1 MKTVLVDTNIILWTF
16 SGGPDFRNAITE
28 IAPSYDVAIPSC
40 VISELE
46 KLGTKQAKAALK
58 YCKTLD
64 IIDIGKGYTDKMLVL
79 ASENGYVIA
88 TNDRGLLEE
97 LGKKNLNA
105 LRIRGKTQL
114 IPTESELI

>member
-28 IAPSYDVAIPSC
+28 VAPGYDIAVPSC

-46 KLGTKQAKAALK
+46 KLGTKQAKAALE

-64 IIDIGKGYTDKMLVL
+64 VIDVGEGYADKMLVT
-79 ASENGYVIA
+79 ASENGYIIA
-88 TNDRGLLEE
+88 TNDKGLLEE
-97 LGKKNLNA
+97 LEKRALNA
-105 LRIRGKTQL
+105 LRIRGKTRL

>member
-16 SGGPDFRNAITE
+16 SGGRDFRNAITE
-28 IAPSYDVAIPSC
+28 VASGYNIAVPSC

-46 KLGTKQAKAALK
+46 KLGTKQAEAALE

-64 IIDIGKGYTDKMLVL
+64 ISDVGEVYADKMLVS
-79 ASENGYVIA
+79 ASENGYIIA
-88 TNDRGLLEE
+88 TNDKGLLEE
-97 LGKKNLNA
+97 LEKRALNA
-105 LRIRGKTQL
+105 LRIRGKTRL

>member
-16 SGGPDFRNAITE
+16 NGGPDFRNAITE
-28 IAPSYDVAIPSC
+28 IAPGYNVAVPSC

-64 IIDIGKGYTDKMLVL
+64 IIDIGEGYADKMLVS
-79 ASENGYVIA
+79 ASERGYLIA
-88 TNDRGLLEE
+88 TNDKGVLEE
-97 LGKKNLNA
+97 LKKRKLNA
-105 LRIRGKTQL
+105 LRIRGKNRLVATG
-114 IPTESELI
+114 SELI

>member
-16 SGGPDFRNAITE
+16 SGGPDFKNAITDV
-28 IAPSYDVAIPSC
+28 APGYDVAVPSC

-64 IIDIGKGYTDKMLVL
+64 VIDIGEGYADKMLVL

-88 TNDRGLLEE
+88 TNDKGLLEE
-97 LGKKNLNA
+97 LGKRGLNA